1 MICIEPGLYVRV
13 VEYLNGPHPRPLTSG
28 FSEANAYRVM
38 GLYNPA
44 ETSEGYFILSND
56 RDETWY
62 ISQRHFRTVAIMP
75 RTLLLRMPLPVAI
88 CCSS

>member
-13 VEYLNGPHPRPLTSG
+13 VEYLNGPHPRPLASG
-28 FSEANAYRVM
+28 FSESNAYRVM

-56 RDETWY
+56 RDEIWY
-62 ISQRHFRTVAIMP
+62 ISQRHFRTVAIMSN
-75 RTLLLRMPLPVAI
+75 TSLLRVPLPAAS

>member
-1 MICIEPGLYVRV
+1 MICLEPGLYVRV
-13 VEYLNGPHPRPLTSG
+13 VEYPNGPHPQPLASG
-28 FSEANAYRVM
+28 FSETNAYRVV

-62 ISQRHFRTVAIMP
+62 ISQRHFRTVALLPACAMLRI
-75 RTLLLRMPLPVAI
+75 TLLQARL
-88 CCSS
+88 SEH